1 MAGTDDRMRAWAER
15 LGPMSAEPGGTA
27 IPAATVVLLRDSADG
42 IETLVLQRNSKI
54 AFGGM
59 WVFPGGRVDTGDREG
74 NAPGDPVADVM
85 LAARNAAVREVA
97 EEAGL
102 LVEADELVV
111 YAALEPPRDR
121 AEAVRDVV
129 LRRAR
134 APAGDVVVDGGE
146 IHEYAWVRPADGIM
160 RRDAGE
166 IELAPPTWVTLHDFA
181 QFATVDEALAT
192 VDRREPELFE
202 TRIASVDDAIVAMWH
217 GDSGYD
223 TGDAGVPGGRHRLRM
238 SDNGWTYER
247 TGGPAG

>member
-1 MAGTDDRMRAWAER
+1 
-15 LGPMSAEPGGTA
+15 MSAEPGGAA

-74 NAPGDPVADVM
+74 TAPGDPVADVM
-85 LAARNAAVREVA
+85 LAARNAAVREAA

-111 YAALEPPRDR
+111 YAHWSPPKITPKRF
-121 AEAVRDVV
+121 ATWFFV
-129 LRRAR
+129 AR
-134 APAGDVVVDGGE
+134 APAGAVVVDGGE
-146 IHEYAWVRPADGIM
+146 IHEYTWVRPADGIM

-166 IELAPPTWVTLHDFA
+166 IELAPPTWVTLRDFA

-217 GDSGYD
+217 GDSGYE

-238 SDNGWTYER
+238 SDDGWTYER
-247 TGGPAG
+247 TGGPAR